1 MEMPWT
7 QARDFLAAHA
17 RIRRDALIEAA
28 VAARAAQ
35 ADEKGWRQW
44 VKGISAEAG
53 QASR

>member
-7 QARDFLAAHA
+7 DARDYLAAHA

-35 ADEKGWRQW
+35 ADDKAWKDWLKLVG
-44 VKGISAEAG
+44 V
-53 QASR
+53 